1 MFFSSL
7 HLSFY
12 VSLSSL
18 RFQTSMDMIFLSQ
31 LAYFVM
37 QRFPA
42 ANLRKILA
50 PSMRLIGQDAGSKGK
65 GLHVYIGS
73 NKQEGGG

>member
-1 MFFSSL
+1 MFF
-7 HLSFY
+7 HPFIYLSTCFT
-12 VSLSSL
+12 LL

-42 ANLRKILA
+42 ANFQKNSCSINA
-50 PSMRLIGQDAGSKGK
+50 AIGEDAGSKGK